1 MVLKSW
7 RNKEKNS
14 KKKIILELG
23 LIQSFRKWSFSK
35 IDFVTCQL
43 IVPALNLKT

>member
-14 KKKIILELG
+14 K
-23 LIQSFRKWSFSK
+23 
-35 IDFVTCQL
+35 IDFFKVSTGTKCSKMVISQNRFWNM
-43 IVPALNLKT
+43 PANGTHP